1 LNETNKNVQK
11 QKKEIEATKKTET
24 EGIPEMKNLGIQIET
39 TETSVTNRI

>member
-1 LNETNKNVQK
+1 MKERNKIVQDLK
-11 QKKEIEATKKTET
+11 MEVEATKKTET